1 MVVRIFRK
9 NKTNMT
15 GVIELI
21 IFIKKTQIRR
31 IRDKLQGIDNITK
44 GARAIFRKV

>member
-1 MVVRIFRK
+1 MTLPVLMVVRIFRK

-21 IFIKKTQIRR
+21 IFIKKHRYAELEINC
-31 IRDKLQGIDNITK
+31 K
-44 GARAIFRKV
+44 A